1 VGALARARRVAATH
15 ALRKNRTRRGSR
27 AAGCASERRASPR
40 GLAGTPALL
49 ALTTQVPA
57 PWRDASQTLETE
69 RPVDRLKI
77 YKTSPVLYDAMMA
90 LSTAAAKDIE
100 PELGEL
106 IKIRASQ
113 INHCAFCLDMHTR
126 DARKH
131 GVSDQKLDV
140 LAAWGEAGGLF
151 TERERAALALTE
163 AITEL
168 GDGHVSDEVYAR
180 AAAVFTERELG
191 QVIAM
196 AVTINAWNRINVTV
210 RLEPSRR

>member
-1 VGALARARRVAATH
+1 MTQTLDT
-15 ALRKNRTRRGSR
+15 LK
-27 AAGCASERRASPR
+27 SERI
-40 GLAGTPALL
+40 
-49 ALTTQVPA
+49 
-57 PWRDASQTLETE
+57 
-69 RPVDRLKI
+69 KI
-77 YKTSPVLYDAMMA
+77 YKTSPELYEAMMV
-90 LSTAAAKDIE
+90 LSNAAAKDID

-131 GVSDQKLDV
+131 GVSEQKLDV
-140 LAAWGEAGGLF
+140 LSAWEEAGDLF

-163 AITEL
+163 AIT
-168 GDGHVSDEVYAR
+168 HVAESHVPDDVYTQ

-196 AVTINAWNRINVTV
+196 VVTINAWNRINVTV
-210 RLEPSRR
+210 RTAVPRR

>member
-1 VGALARARRVAATH
+1 M
-15 ALRKNRTRRGSR
+15 
-27 AAGCASERRASPR
+27 P
-40 GLAGTPALL
+40 
-49 ALTTQVPA
+49 
-57 PWRDASQTLETE
+57 QTLETE

-77 YKTSPVLYDAMMA
+77 YETSPELYDAMMA
-90 LSTAAAKDIE
+90 LSTVAAKDIE

-140 LAAWGEAGGLF
+140 LAAWEEAGGLF
-151 TERERAALALTE
+151 AERERAALALTE

-168 GDGHVSDEVYAR
+168 GDSHVSDEVYAR

-210 RLEPSRR
+210 RLEPPRR